1 MNSSLDETL
10 GDSNPHYSRVLREKI
25 AAREAARKAMEAR
38 KAAMVEASW
47 CRILQAARFNL
58 TWLWLIYLKGLLI
71 LMLAYSMHGTKRCSM
86 YQQMEVRKT

>member
-25 AAREAARKAMEAR
+25 AAKEAAQKAMEAR

-47 CRILQAARFNL
+47 CRILNAA
-58 TWLWLIYLKGLLI
+58 G
-71 LMLAYSMHGTKRCSM
+71 
-86 YQQMEVRKT
+86 